1 LWAAACEPVAHDDTP
16 VISLLVDL
24 AARDVV
30 DESMLPIEGRIEL
43 AWRKRVPI
51 TTPSLASLDARHE
64 LLAVVHA
71 DPLSVR
77 AAELARKLARRGP
90 TDALVL
96 AALLEVAR
104 ARGET
109 LDQVA
114 RAALL
119 PPANAVLDAALIDAL
134 PVSTPEAVRVR
145 ARFAGIAVTPAERA
159 LVR

>member
-51 TTPSLASLDARHE
+51 TTTSLARLDARHE
-64 LLAVVHA
+64 LLALAHA

-90 TDALVL
+90 TDPIVL
-96 AALLEVAR
+96 AALLAVAR

-114 RAALL
+114 RAALE
-119 PPANAVLDAALIDAL
+119 PPANAVLDAVLIDAL